1 MSRHIADDGFCEPVL
16 AGKER
21 MMVLLLV
28 LAILA
33 LLLFSGL
40 GVFVAK
46 LFFIGVLVCVILM
59 VAAALGFTRRA

>member
-1 MSRHIADDGFCEPVL
+1 MV
-16 AGKER
+16 
-21 MMVLLLV
+21 VLLII
-28 LAILA
+28 AILA

-46 LFFIGVLVCVILM
+46 LFFIGVLACLILA